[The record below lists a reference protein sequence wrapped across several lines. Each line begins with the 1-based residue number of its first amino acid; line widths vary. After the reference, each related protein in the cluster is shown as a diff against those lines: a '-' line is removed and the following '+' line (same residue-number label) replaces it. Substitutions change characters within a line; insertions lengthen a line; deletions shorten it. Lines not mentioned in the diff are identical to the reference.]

1 MPFVK
6 RSEIASRRRHS
17 DEPFALQRIFCG
29 DRMGEMKGK
38 SKKSAIAAVL
48 SAFPAKCRR
57 HFAGDSIYGCMNSLL
72 CAKEYLE
79 SSKQRYMCLV

>member
-29 DRMGEMKGK
+29 DRMGRMTGK

-57 HFAGDSIYGCMNSLL
+57 YFAGDSIYGCMNSLL
-72 CAKEYLE
+72 CAKENRDFSGQGYIF
-79 SSKQRYMCLV
+79 